1 MSYKVTVKIIV
12 SAVCKINTG
21 HYKFKEQV
29 RKVSCL
35 LRAGGGA
42 KTGAD
47 LVEFYADVG
56 YGHSIPVKVF

>member
-1 MSYKVTVKIIV
+1 M
-12 SAVCKINTG
+12 
-21 HYKFKEQV
+21 
-29 RKVSCL
+29 SCL